1 MAKSTTQKKSVK
13 KTPVAN
19 SSNVNESV
27 SSTTNVEAVEQN
39 EPPVAQVDNNV
50 SDSGSASGEDSDKTT
65 SKSETTDSPSVVFNT
80 KLGAYIA
87 EVQRVQKELKELDK
101 SGRTLLKEYNVVV
114 KQMSRKTKSA
124 RSSERAQS
132 GFAMPS
138 LLSDE
143 LYEFLGIE
151 KGTKVFR
158 KDVTRQINSYITDNN
173 LRDPD
178 DLRQIKPNAILH
190 KIFRSTDQ
198 DEITYFKMQRFLKH
212 HYIKEAHKTPNPTN
226 LNIADAVSTEAV
238 VA

>member
-1 MAKSTTQKKSVK
+1 MAKTQKKSVNK
-13 KTPVAN
+13 KVSVED
-19 SSNVNESV
+19 SSNVKE
-27 SSTTNVEAVEQN
+27 TTNVEVVHNEQ
-39 EPPVAQVDNNV
+39 PPVVSPPAENNV
-50 SDSGSASGEDSDKTT
+50 SDSGSASGEESDKA
-65 SKSETTDSPSVVFNT
+65 SSPKSESTESPAVVFNS
-80 KLGAYIA
+80 KLSAYIGD
-87 EVQRVQKELKELDK
+87 VQRVQKELKELDK
-101 SGRTLLKEYNVVV
+101 TGRTLMKEFNVVV

-158 KDVTRQINSYITDNN
+158 KDVTRQINTYITDNN
-173 LRDPD
+173 LRDAN

-190 KIFRSTDQ
+190 KIFRSTPQ

-212 HYIKEAHKTPNPTN
+212 HYIKDTTKSSNPANTN
-226 LNIADAVSTEAV
+226 DVNVANETV